1 MHALVW
7 MSVVA
12 RFAIAALLLLAYR
25 RSREWPLAVLL
36 VLALALATSG
46 AGDLGRTGTSGYVAS
61 QHDLF
66 HVFLD
71 LGVTVIIAL
80 VAYSLTHYAGERD
93 AALESLRAANRD
105 LVESKRSLE
114 RRVTQRTIEL
124 ESANAALG
132 DSEQRHRLLA
142 ERSTDLIT
150 LHEMDGRFA
159 YVSPAAR
166 ALLAYEPGE
175 LVGRSP
181 YDFFHPDDVA
191 AIRANHEALLAGV
204 APPPIEY
211 RIRRADG
218 RYAWFETRTQ
228 SIRDER
234 DGRVRQIVCVSRD
247 TSARRAAEDAN
258 RLAQAALDA
267 MSSQVV
273 VIDDSGTILAA
284 NRAWLDFASANG
296 ATPESA
302 GPGAHYLPVARDER
316 AVHHGAPTT
325 FADQLRE
332 VLSGARQHVEV
343 EYSCLAAG
351 GSRWFVARATRFAG
365 GGPSRIVVQHED
377 ITTRV
382 LARQALQQSADEVHD
397 LYNHAPCG
405 YHSLNADGVFVRM
418 NDTELAWLGYTREEV
433 VGRRHFTDVLTPEC
447 RPLFA
452 QRFADLKE
460 RGYAT
465 NLDYEFLRKD
475 GTTFPVLLNATL
487 LRDAHGHFVMT
498 RGIVFD
504 MTERRRVESQ
514 VRESNDLLR
523 AVIEGCGDAA
533 FLKDREGR
541 YILIN
546 RAVTEFIG
554 GSPEAVIGH
563 TDAELFPPADAAAI
577 RETDL
582 RIMESGAAVR
592 LEELVQ
598 TARGERTFMA
608 NKSPLRD
615 ARGNVIGVIGFS
627 RDITEYKRSQERLQ
641 RAERLV
647 SIGTL
652 AAGIAHEINNPV
664 GGILMGAQSALAD
677 LDDPSQRDFVRRCLN
692 EIVDDARRCGR
703 IVKSVLRF
711 ARQEPTEK
719 WPTDLSA
726 LLRRSI
732 DMLRD
737 LTEQRR
743 ITFRIDVA
751 PDLPQVPVNPTE
763 IEQVFVNLLRNAIQ
777 ASSPGGTVDIAM
789 HRIDDRVRMRIRD
802 FGHGMSA
809 DTLERAFDPFY
820 TTRQFEGG
828 SGLGLSVVH
837 GIVKAHGGN
846 TVVQSSAGEGAE
858 FTVDLPV

>member
-1 MHALVW
+1 MLALVW
-7 MSVVA
+7 ISVLA
-12 RFAIAALLLLAYR
+12 RFAVAAQLLLTYR
-25 RSREWPLAVLL
+25 RSREWPLGILL
-36 VLALALATSG
+36 VLALVLAASG
-46 AGDLGRTGTSGYVAS
+46 AGDLVRTWTADTVAS
-61 QHDLF
+61 HRDF
-66 HVFLD
+66 FLVA
-71 LGVTVIIAL
+71 LNLSVTVIIAL
-80 VAYSLTHYAGERD
+80 VASSIAHYARERD
-93 AALESLRAANRD
+93 KALASLRAANRD
-105 LVESKRSLE
+105 LVESKRGLE
-114 RRVTQRTIEL
+114 QRVAQRTVEL
-124 ESANAALG
+124 ESAIAALR

-166 ALLAYEPGE
+166 TLLAYEPEE

-181 YDFFHPDDVA
+181 YDFFHSDDVA

-218 RYAWFETRTQ
+218 RYAWFETSTQ

-273 VIDDSGTILAA
+273 VIDECGTILAA
-284 NRAWLDFASANG
+284 NRAWLDFASENG

-302 GPGAHYLPVARDER
+302 GPGANYFIVPRDER
-316 AVHHGAPTT
+316 GAGVAASAA
-325 FADQLRE
+325 FGDQLRD
-332 VLSGARQHVEV
+332 VLSGARQQVEL
-343 EYSCLAAG
+343 EYSCPAAG
-351 GSRWFVARATRFAG
+351 GERWFVARATRFAG
-365 GGPSRIVVQHED
+365 GAPIRIVVQHED
-377 ITTRV
+377 VTTRM

-397 LYNHAPCG
+397 LYNQAPCG

-418 NDTELAWLGYTREEV
+418 NDTELAWLGYTREEI
-433 VGRRHFTDVLTPEC
+433 VGRMHFTDVLTPEY

-452 QRFADLKE
+452 ERFADLKE
-460 RGYAT
+460 RGHAAD
-465 NLDYEFLRKD
+465 LEYEFVRRD
-475 GTTFPVLLNATL
+475 GTTFRVLVSATC
-487 LRDAHGHFVMT
+487 LRDAHGNFIMT
-498 RGIVFD
+498 RSTVFD
-504 MTERRRVESQ
+504 MTERRRVELQ

-563 TDAELFPPADAAAI
+563 TDAELFPPADAATI

-582 RIMESGAAVR
+582 RIMASGAAVR

-615 ARGNVIGVIGFS
+615 ANGNVIGVIGFS

-677 LDDPSQRDFVRRCLN
+677 LDDPTQRDFVRRCLN

-703 IVKSVLRF
+703 IVKSILRF

-732 DMLRD
+732 DLLRD

-743 ITFRIDVA
+743 IAFRINVA

-777 ASSPGGTVDIAM
+777 ASSAGGTVDVAM
-789 HRIDDRVRMRIRD
+789 QPIDGRVRIRIRD

-846 TVVQSSAGEGAE
+846 TVVQSSSGEGAE
-858 FTVDLPV
+858 FTVDLPI